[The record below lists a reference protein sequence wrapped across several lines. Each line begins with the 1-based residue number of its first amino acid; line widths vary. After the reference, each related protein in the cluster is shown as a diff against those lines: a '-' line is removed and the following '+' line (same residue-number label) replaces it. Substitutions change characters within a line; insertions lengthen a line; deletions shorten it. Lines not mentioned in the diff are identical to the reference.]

1 MTNRLTCSRVM
12 RIGVV
17 DQPHIHMLEGTVV
30 SHTVHLKGFGV
41 KDRDLQAPHHRYCPQ
56 HYLITPE
63 LPLQQLVEVLSVAE
77 GTSMGCNQ
85 IYNAV
90 GSSQCRV
97 HIDEH
102 LLPVF
107 DHPVHHLVTKVSV
120 GVVWQVPVTIFG
132 TRNPTMASLETLLDG
147 RKQTIAIAFNLKN
160 KQNLNEMVLK
170 EVWVTNRLTK

>member
-1 MTNRLTCSRVM
+1 MSPPLVKPLSKEV
-12 RIGVV
+12 
-17 DQPHIHMLEGTVV
+17 
-30 SHTVHLKGFGV
+30 KG
-41 KDRDLQAPHHRYCPQ
+41 

-63 LPLQQLVEVLSVAE
+63 LPLQQLVEVLSVVE
-77 GTSMGCNQ
+77 GTSMGCSW
-85 IYNAV
+85 ICDAV

-107 DHPVHHLVTKVSV
+107 HHPVHHLVTKVS
-120 GVVWQVPVTIFG
+120 GWVVWQVPVTIFG
-132 TRNPTMASLETLLDG
+132 TRTPTVVNLETVLDG

-170 EVWVTNRLTK
+170 EVWIGNRLTK

>member
-1 MTNRLTCSRVM
+1 
-12 RIGVV
+12 
-17 DQPHIHMLEGTVV
+17 MLEGTVV
-30 SHTVHLKGFGV
+30 SHTVLLKGFGV
-41 KDRDLQAPHHRYCPQ
+41 KDHDLQAPRHRYCPQ

-77 GTSMGCNQ
+77 GTSMGCSRVCDT
-85 IYNAV
+85 V

-107 DHPVHHLVTKVSV
+107 HHPVHHLVMKVSG
-120 GVVWQVPVTIFG
+120 GVVWQVPVAIFG
-132 TRNPTMASLETLLDG
+132 THTPTVANLETLLDG

-170 EVWVTNRLTK
+170 EDWVANRLTKQPEENTASDQN